1 MAAARDQHDYTL
13 GSARRRSYSA
23 VVPTRCVADEGR
35 RLAPALLY
43 VAAPRACDGVRA
55 AREGDMS
62 AKTRP
67 MVVTFLALLLCAPG
81 CAFVESAVNSA
92 LGRGH
97 RELIQAQRLQ
107 RAERAGLISDAQVD
121 QRLAFLTERLDERQ
135 FHAAAWE
142 WSWLAIV
149 TGGGATAAVNAGL
162 NDSGSSH
169 QINDIA
175 QAGKALIGVT
185 YLSLNPMPGIWGAD
199 PIRDMPSATRDDR
212 LAQLAAAEDL
222 LARQAE
228 RAHNRYSWWLH
239 IGTVFINAAAAA
251 PALAYGNSA
260 LAGRTFAIGVVAGEA
275 QAWSQPW
282 YGPAD
287 WEEYE
292 RFIETNGAPL
302 PHEPQATWNLVPT
315 GTGVALLGRF

>member
-1 MAAARDQHDYTL
+1 MAA
-13 GSARRRSYSA
+13 
-23 VVPTRCVADEGR
+23 
-35 RLAPALLY
+35 
-43 VAAPRACDGVRA
+43 
-55 AREGDMS
+55 M
-62 AKTRP
+62 TRP
-67 MVVTFLALLLCAPG
+67 MSGAMALALLLSTSG

-97 RELIQAQRLQ
+97 REVIAAERLQ
-107 RAERAGLISDAQVD
+107 RAERAGRISDEQVA
-121 QRLAFLTERLDERQ
+121 QRLTFLTDRLDERQ
-135 FHAAAWE
+135 LHAAAWE

-149 TGGGATAAVNAGL
+149 GGGGMAAAITAGL
-162 NDSGSSH
+162 NDNGSTH

-175 QAGKALIGVT
+175 QAGKAAIGVT

-199 PIRDMPSATRDDR
+199 PIREMPSATRDDR

-251 PALAYGNSA
+251 PALAYGSTA

-292 RFIETNGAPL
+292 RFVETNGAL
-302 PHEPQATWNLVPT
+302 PREPAAKWDIVPT
-315 GTGVALLGRF
+315 GNGFAFVANF